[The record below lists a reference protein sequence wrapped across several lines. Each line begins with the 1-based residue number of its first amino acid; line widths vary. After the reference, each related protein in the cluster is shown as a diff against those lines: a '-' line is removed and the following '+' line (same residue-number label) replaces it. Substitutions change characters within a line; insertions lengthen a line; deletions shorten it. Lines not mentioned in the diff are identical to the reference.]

1 MKNKKV
7 TETKMMLYMSKE
19 LLEKID
25 DFRFENR
32 FYSRAEAVRELIRLG
47 LKNVESG
54 KERKD

>member
-1 MKNKKV
+1 MENKK

-47 LKNVESG
+47 LKSNEG
-54 KERKD
+54 RKERKN